1 MTRRARAVKKNR
13 LWGPRRLPVEWL
25 YRARRSLLAS
35 VFGISLSAGLWYG
48 LPRAL
53 HLAKAQR
60 YFALTSVEVNGNR
73 RITRG
78 EVLQWAGVNEPASVW
93 DVAPDLV
100 RLRLQSH
107 PWVRA
112 VRVQREFP
120 NRLNIEIEE
129 RRPVAIV
136 RLDELNYVDRSG
148 CILGPLRDGDSR
160 DFPLISG
167 LEEAQRSGFT
177 PVGVRRA
184 LRLLRLCQRLNC
196 FDAISEV
203 HVDRNRGITVFP
215 LRPAVAVV
223 LGWGSWREK
232 LARSARVFAAWEGQ
246 VERLAAV
253 DVSFRD
259 MVVVKPRA
267 ERPAAGRSAKKALRV

>member
-1 MTRRARAVKKNR
+1 MTPRARAVKKNR
-13 LWGPRRLPVEWL
+13 RWLYHARRRL
-25 YRARRSLLAS
+25 LAA
-35 VFGISLSAGLWYG
+35 VCGIGLSTSLWYG
-48 LPRAL
+48 LPQAL
-53 HLAKAQR
+53 HVVKTHR
-60 YFALTSVEVNGNR
+60 YFALTNIEVNGNR

-100 RLRLQSH
+100 RVRLQSH
-107 PWVRA
+107 PWVRRL
-112 VRVQREFP
+112 RVQREFP
-120 NRLNIEIEE
+120 NRLSIEIEE

-148 CILGPLRDGDSR
+148 RILGPLRDGDSP
-160 DFPLISG
+160 DFPLITG
-167 LEEAQRSGFT
+167 LEEAKLSGFT
-177 PVGVRRA
+177 PVGVHRA
-184 LRLLRLCQRLNC
+184 LRLLRLCQRLDC

-203 HVDRNRGITVFP
+203 HVDENRGITVFP
-215 LRPAVAVV
+215 LRPAAAVV
-223 LGWGSWREK
+223 LGWGGWREK

-259 MVVVKPRA
+259 MVVVKLRA
-267 ERPAAGRSAKKALRV
+267 ERPAAGRSAKGTLRV

>member
-13 LWGPRRLPVEWL
+13 LWDPRRLPGEWL
-25 YRARRSLLAS
+25 SRARRSLLAA
-35 VFGISLSAGLWYG
+35 VCGISLSASLWYG
-48 LPRAL
+48 LPAAL
-53 HLAKAQR
+53 HVAKAQR

-73 RITRG
+73 RITLG

-107 PWVRA
+107 PWVRR

-120 NRLNIEIEE
+120 NRLNIEIAE

-148 CILGPLRDGDSR
+148 RILGPLRDGDSR

-177 PVGVRRA
+177 PVGVHRA
-184 LRLLRLCQRLNC
+184 LRLLRLCRRLNC

-203 HVDRNRGITVFP
+203 HVSRNGGITVFP
-215 LRPAVAVV
+215 LRPAAAVV
-223 LGWGSWREK
+223 LGWGGWREK

-246 VERLAAV
+246 VERLVAV

-259 MVVVKPRA
+259 MVVVKLRA

>member
-1 MTRRARAVKKNR
+1 MTRRVHAEKENR
-13 LWGPRRLPVEWL
+13 RWRPRQPPAERLFQ
-25 YRARRSLLAS
+25 ARRGLLAA
-35 VFGISLSAGLWYG
+35 VCGIGLSTGLWYG

-53 HLAKAQR
+53 HAVKTHR
-60 YFALTSVEVNGNR
+60 YFALTSVEVDGNR

-78 EVLQWAGVNEPASVW
+78 EVLQWAGVKEPASVW

-100 RLRLQSH
+100 STHLRSH
-107 PWVRA
+107 PWIRR

-120 NRLNIEIEE
+120 NRLSIEIGE
-129 RRPVAIV
+129 RRPVAVV
-136 RLDELNYVDRSG
+136 RLHELSYVDRSG
-148 CILGPLRDGDSR
+148 RILGPLRDDDSP
-160 DFPLISG
+160 DFPLITG
-167 LEEAQRSGFT
+167 LEEAKLSGFA

-184 LRLLRLCQRLNC
+184 LRLLRLCQRLDC

-203 HVDRNRGITVFP
+203 HVDQERGLTVFP
-215 LRPAVAVV
+215 LHPAAAVV
-223 LGWGSWREK
+223 LGWGGWREK

-259 MVVVKPRA
+259 MVVVKLRA
-267 ERPAAGRSAKKALRV
+267 ERPGTGRSPKRALRV

>member
-1 MTRRARAVKKNR
+1 MTRRARAVKKTR
-13 LWGPRRLPVEWL
+13 LWGRRRLPREWL
-25 YRARRSLLAS
+25 SRTRRSLLAA
-35 VFGISLSAGLWYG
+35 VCGISLSASLWYG
-48 LPRAL
+48 LPGAL
-53 HLAKAQR
+53 HVVKAQR

-100 RLRLQSH
+100 RWRLQSH

-112 VRVQREFP
+112 ARVQREFP

-136 RLDELNYVDRSG
+136 RLDELNYVDRG
-148 CILGPLRDGDSR
+148 GRILVPLRDGDSR

-184 LRLLRLCQRLNC
+184 LRLLRLCQRLSC
-196 FDAISEV
+196 FDTVSEV

-215 LRPAVAVV
+215 LHPAVAVV

-246 VERLAAV
+246 VERLAVV

-259 MVVVKPRA
+259 MVVVKPRVA
-267 ERPAAGRSAKKALRV
+267 RPAAGRSAKKALRV